1 MHANGPFEG
10 AEQAGRMTGMGAKSA
25 PPIGAERPV
34 QDGPIG
40 GRGTEMGRHEEQFPP
55 LSTASGWGGNC
66 RSASDCLTIIVA
78 SL

>member
-40 GRGTEMGRHEEQFPP
+40 GRGPRWVGT
-55 LSTASGWGGNC
+55 
-66 RSASDCLTIIVA
+66 RSNSRPFQLRLVGVEIVV
-78 SL
+78 LLPTV